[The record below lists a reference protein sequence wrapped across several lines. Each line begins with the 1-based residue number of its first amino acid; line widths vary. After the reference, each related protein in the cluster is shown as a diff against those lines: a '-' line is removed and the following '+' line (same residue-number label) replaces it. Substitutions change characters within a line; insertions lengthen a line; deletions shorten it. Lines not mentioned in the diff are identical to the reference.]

1 MSKIYLVLENLN
13 IQARYK
19 LLEESSTQSQQEL
32 ALTNFFISET
42 TDILKSGLLL
52 EVQNQFINNLNIII
66 ENEAPEDDNGNPI
79 LGLAS
84 LGVAGAIGAA
94 NYKNAK
100 EGITSRYNQFKN
112 SDTNASF
119 RELRQDVKK
128 GYSVASD
135 KFKTIIKPKVAAGY
149 NRAKESASNQYNKFK
164 K

>member
-19 LLEESSTQSQQEL
+19 LLEESSTHSQQEL
-32 ALTNFFISET
+32 NLTNFFISET
-42 TDILKSGLLL
+42 TDILRSGLIS
-52 EVQNQFINNLNIII
+52 EVQKQFVNNLNFIL
-66 ENEAPEDDNGNPI
+66 ENEAPEDDNGHPI

-100 EGITSRYNQFKN
+100 DGITNKYNQFKN

-119 RELRQDVKK
+119 KEIGQDIKK
-128 GYSVASD
+128 GYNIASNN
-135 KFKTIIKPKVAAGY
+135 FKTIIKPKVEAGY
-149 NRAKESASNQYNKFK
+149 NRAKESVSNQYNKFK

>member
-119 RELRQDVKK
+119 REIRQDVKK
-128 GYSVASD
+128 GYGVATD
-135 KFKTIIKPKVAAGY
+135 TYKNVIKPKVAAGY
-149 NRAKESASNQYNKFK
+149 NTAKNSISKQFK